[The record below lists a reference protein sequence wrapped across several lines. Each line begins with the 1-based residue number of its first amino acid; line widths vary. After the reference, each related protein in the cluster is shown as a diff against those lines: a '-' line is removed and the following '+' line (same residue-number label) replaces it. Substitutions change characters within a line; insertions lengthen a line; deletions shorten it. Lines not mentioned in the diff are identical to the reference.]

1 MAIIHLYVRRALLWG
16 SIGIGELRALFD
28 VVALLEHMPLLGSLV
43 NRHAPKAPRIE
54 LAILVREAAS
64 VAKSR

>member
-1 MAIIHLYVRRALLWG
+1 
-16 SIGIGELRALFD
+16 